1 MLGAAGGI
9 GQPLSLLLKDLDA
22 VTELCVAATVRAP
35 RGARGAASRE
45 AWRPA
50 APASPDP
57 QHPLTPSFHPPP
69 GGGPPR
75 AGASMT

>member
-1 MLGAAGGI
+1 VLGAAGGI
-9 GQPLSLLLKDLDA
+9 GQPLSLLLKDLDS

-35 RGARGAASRE
+35 RGARGAPSRE

-57 QHPLTPSFHPPP
+57 QHPLTPLSTLLPAAALLAQAPL
-69 GGGPPR
+69 
-75 AGASMT
+75 